1 MRRLTGGV
9 ATFGL
14 LLLLCSA
21 ALRAQVVSGTSLGTV
36 QESSGASVPGG
47 SVTIVN
53 SETGLTRAVTTDS
66 AGEYNAPSLPPGMYN
81 VSGEIKGF
89 KRVSLSGVRLNV
101 DKKARV
107 DLKLE
112 IGDVTESV
120 QVNAAV
126 SLVQA
131 DSSELGASVN
141 ETQVKELPLNGRDF
155 VQLTRLIPGVSRGV
169 PGANND
175 GSGNEG
181 WRMSS
186 TFVANGMRTRD
197 NNFLLDGV
205 DNNELNLNTV
215 IIFPSVD
222 AIEEFKVQT
231 STYSAEF
238 GRANGG
244 VVNLQIK
251 SGTNQFHGSGVA
263 LLRHYKFDAHDLFNN
278 KCGRAK
284 PAFRQNQFGGTLGGP
299 TRHDKTFFF
308 MDYQGW
314 RVRNA
319 LTYSSTVP
327 TDLMRAGDFSEL
339 TRTIYDPLSQ
349 QPFSGNRIPAS
360 RYDTVSKN
368 IIDQLYPTAN
378 VAGQRASTGQ
388 IINNFLYN
396 PTLQRQDDQ
405 FDSGS

>member
-1 MRRLTGGV
+1 MRRLSYGV
-9 ATFGL
+9 AGVGL
-14 LLLLCSA
+14 LLLLWLP
-21 ALRAQVVSGTSLGTV
+21 ALRAQAVSGTILGTV
-36 QESSGASVPGG
+36 QDSSGASVPGA

-101 DKKARV
+101 DQKARV

-120 QVNAAV
+120 RVEAAV
-126 SLVQA
+126 PLVQS
-131 DSSELGASVN
+131 DSSELGATVN
-141 ETQVKELPLNGRDF
+141 ETQVKELPLNRRDF

-169 PGANND
+169 PGSNND
-175 GSGNEG
+175 GASNEG

-215 IIFPSVD
+215 IIFPNVD

-244 VVNLQIK
+244 VVNIQIK
-251 SGTNQFHGSGVA
+251 SGTNQLHGSGFEF
-263 LLRHYKFDAHDLFNN
+263 LRNDKFDANDLFNN
-278 KCGRAK
+278 KFGRAK
-284 PAFRQNQFGGTLGGP
+284 PAFRHEPVWRDAGQPL
-299 TRHDKTFFF
+299 RHDTSSS
-308 MDYQGW
+308 W
-314 RVRNA
+314 TTRVGA
-319 LTYSSTVP
+319 CAMP
-327 TDLMRAGDFSEL
+327 
-339 TRTIYDPLSQ
+339 
-349 QPFSGNRIPAS
+349 
-360 RYDTVSKN
+360 
-368 IIDQLYPTAN
+368 
-378 VAGQRASTGQ
+378 
-388 IINNFLYN
+388 
-396 PTLQRQDDQ
+396 
-405 FDSGS
+405 